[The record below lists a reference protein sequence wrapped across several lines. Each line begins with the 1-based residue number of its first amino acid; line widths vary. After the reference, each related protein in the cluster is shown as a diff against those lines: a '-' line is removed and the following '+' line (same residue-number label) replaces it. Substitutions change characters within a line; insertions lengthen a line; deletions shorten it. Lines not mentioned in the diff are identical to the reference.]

1 MFVPSTE
8 ALLMGAVVAL
18 YLYDSVVLLHCNE
31 ALLYPV
37 GRSGWALRFGSHRFQ
52 WRGREVFL
60 PNPLT
65 PHRPLYRV
73 LWSYGASSDVQ
84 CTVSEWRRGDRGLA
98 VSIWAMA
105 LALWLLLPL
114 GLFSRWGDV
123 SILAALIVFYA
134 FALLALASL
143 WRRRVALSLA
153 RGPLLRLA
161 FESLT
166 CPPFALNLI
175 RHVSLLASPHAGLVD
190 AARGLQDAEAW
201 VGTRAVLMA
210 RLQDDLR
217 WLEPLDPEIK
227 VVEAELR
234 RLESMSASGHNST
247 QEGKES
253 V

>member
-1 MFVPSTE
+1 MFVPTTE
-8 ALLMGAVVAL
+8 VLLMGAVVAL

-31 ALLYPV
+31 ALIYPV
-37 GRSGWALRFGSHRFQ
+37 GRTGWALRFGSHRFQ

-73 LWSYGASSDVQ
+73 LWSYGAAFDAKNA
-84 CTVSEWRRGDRGLA
+84 VSAWRRGDRGLA
-98 VSIWAMA
+98 VSVWAMA
-105 LALWLLLPL
+105 LALWLLLPF

-123 SILAALIVFYA
+123 SILAALIVFYV
-134 FALLALASL
+134 FALLALVSL
-143 WRRRVALSLA
+143 WRRRAVLSLS
-153 RGPLLRLA
+153 RGSLLRLA
-161 FESLT
+161 FESLS

-175 RHVSLLASPHAGLVD
+175 RHVALLTSPHAELVA

-201 VGTRAVLMA
+201 AETRSVLVA
-210 RLQDDLR
+210 RLQDELR
-217 WLEPLDPEIK
+217 WLDPFDPETKI
-227 VVEAELR
+227 VEAELQ
-234 RLESMSASGHNST
+234 RLETITPSDHTPT